1 MRFDK
6 LVFFQRVNA
15 VYDKSTGDYVET
27 VENVKA
33 RRASVTQTGADML
46 AVVYGQTPQE
56 SLTIRVQNPVGV
68 AFDYIQYAGRRY
80 KVDKRVTLRMKEAY
94 IVTEVK

>member
-46 AVVYGQTPQE
+46 EVVYGQTPQE

-68 AFDYIQYAGRRY
+68 PFDYIQHAGRRY
-80 KVDKRVTLRMKEAY
+80 KVDKRVTLRAKEAY